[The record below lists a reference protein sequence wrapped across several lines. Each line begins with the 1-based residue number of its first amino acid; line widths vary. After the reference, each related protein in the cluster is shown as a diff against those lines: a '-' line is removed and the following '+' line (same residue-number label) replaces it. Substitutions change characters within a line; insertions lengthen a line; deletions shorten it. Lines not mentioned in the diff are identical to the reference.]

1 MTPKRLA
8 VGLHLLVLFSLANRP
23 LAAQDSLPP
32 EVQPIVTRLHAL
44 ASAQE
49 AYYDRWDMFT
59 SDLTSL
65 VLDPVPEPARA
76 DSVAVLITFASASGW
91 IGLGWVVSH
100 PYRQC
105 VIFAGYGEPA
115 FLPDPPATSAGTL
128 ATEEDDPV
136 CDE

>member
-1 MTPKRLA
+1 
-8 VGLHLLVLFSLANRP
+8 V
-23 LAAQDSLPP
+23 
-32 EVQPIVTRLHAL
+32 

-59 SDLTSL
+59 NDLTSL
-65 VLDPVPEPARA
+65 VLDPAPVPASA

-91 IGLGWVVSH
+91 IGLGWIVSH

-105 VIFAGYGEPA
+105 VIFSGYGEPA

-128 ATEEDDPV
+128 ATEPDDPV